1 MSKFF
6 EFEPDSAFPI
16 AEQTVDSAAKLLEA
30 FRTESEFI
38 HRQRLMLAK
47 DDKGMS
53 DYLNSMRLLRE
64 RLGHYKED
72 GRGYDIGVVFGFEL
86 LKEQFDRM
94 GLVLGATTP
103 DMISAYFKELVIDD
117 NPDSL
122 SMLTYHQLE
131 ESKVHM
137 LGDRLTPKG
146 FFELQQGELT
156 DANRALIANS
166 RITFRNNSW
175 TKVSQMWD
183 QETRLRDRIPVI
195 KEITGSEYQGFAY
208 GLADFYWPHQI
219 EQTIGPYAE
228 VLDSQNF

>member
-1 MSKFF
+1 
-6 EFEPDSAFPI
+6 
-16 AEQTVDSAAKLLEA
+16 VDSAANLLEA
-30 FRTESEFI
+30 FKTESEFI

-72 GRGYDIGVVFGFEL
+72 GRGYDMGVVFGFEL

-94 GLVLGATTP
+94 GLVLGVTTP
-103 DMISAYFKELVIDD
+103 DMISAYFKELVID

-137 LGDRLTPKG
+137 LGDRLTPEG
-146 FFELQQGELT
+146 FFELQQGELA
-156 DANRALIANS
+156 DANRDLIAGS

-175 TKVSQMWD
+175 SKVSQMWD
-183 QETRLRDRIPVI
+183 QETHLRDRIPVI

-208 GLADFYWPHQI
+208 GLADFYWPNRMQ
-219 EQTIGPYAE
+219 QTLEPYAQI
-228 VLDSQNF
+228 LDAANF